1 MPNWCSNDITI
12 TGEEAQLAQLAELLK
27 ADTETVMER
36 LIPTPPELLA
46 EDAGVAWYQWRADN
60 WGTKWDM
67 SEVIAS
73 FEPDMIELNYE
84 TAWAPNLAFWETISA
99 RFPALDMTHYY
110 REVGMGFTGVATY
123 QEGHCNDKC
132 VDI

>member
-1 MPNWCSNDITI
+1 MPNWCSNDMTI

-27 ADTETVMER
+27 ADIETMMER
-36 LIPTPPELLA
+36 LVPKPEGLTDG
-46 EDAGVAWYQWRADN
+46 EWYSWCLNN

-67 SEVIAS
+67 CEVVAG

-84 TAWAPNLAFWETISA
+84 TAWAPNVAFWETISA
-99 RFPALDMTHYY
+99 RFPELDMTHYY

-123 QEGHCNDKC
+123 RAGHSNDKC
-132 VDI
+132 VDL

>member
-27 ADTETVMER
+27 VDTETMMER
-36 LIPTPPELLA
+36 LVPQPEGLTDG
-46 EDAGVAWYQWRADN
+46 EWYSWCLNN

-67 SEVIAS
+67 CEVVAG
-73 FEPDMIELNYE
+73 FEQDMIELNYE

-110 REVGMGFTGVATY
+110 REEGMGFTGVATY
-123 QEGHCNDKC
+123 QAGHCNDKC
-132 VDI
+132 VEI

>member
-1 MPNWCSNDITI
+1 MPNWCSNDMTI

-27 ADTETVMER
+27 ADIETIMER
-36 LIPTPPELLA
+36 LVPKPEGLA
-46 EDAGVAWYQWRADN
+46 DGEWYSWCLNN

-67 SEVIAS
+67 CEVVAD
-73 FEPDMIELNYE
+73 FDPDMIMLNYE

-99 RFPALDMTHYY
+99 RFPALNMAHYY
-110 REVGMGFTGVATY
+110 REVGMGFTGLATY